1 MSKLLGLAL
10 VSIAGVATFAGAQ
23 PNESDFPL
31 NIRVISF
38 SKHLPESSNSTTNC
52 EDTSIPGYEKTVQCR
67 TVGLEGYEKDLQ
79 LKIGNTTYI
88 ARCLHCGNSRKGIIG
103 VGEYRGR
110 WKMKDVELEILSADE
125 KGKPRT
131 AVYRVLSATAA
142 ASMLVQEAP
151 TARSHD
157 TANELNEIYD
167 DESHCLR
174 SPEISNKGNSISCY
188 CRDSLVDIGYVYHN
202 YVITGKDDNLV
213 GIVLALEVYARQM
226 CGESYDVLSP
236 QKENWRWNGPEVT
249 RTYLPD
255 AEVER
260 FTPDDKGWRTVPYAV
275 RITYR
280 NSAGSI
286 ERLENFTA
294 LERLP
299 PNFKEML
306 KQAGRQTRAK

>member
-79 LKIGNTTYI
+79 LQIGNTTYS
-88 ARCLHCGNSRKGIIG
+88 ARCLHCGNSRRGIIG

-131 AVYRVLSATAA
+131 AVYRVLSAIAA
-142 ASMLVQEAP
+142 AP
-151 TARSHD
+151 TRAAEV
-157 TANELNEIYD
+157 TA
-167 DESHCLR
+167 
-174 SPEISNKGNSISCY
+174 SPCTTGATLEISSIPTGAEITIDGQFVGSTPSSLQLLAGNHEITMQKKGFKNW
-188 CRDSLVDIGYVYHN
+188 
-202 YVITGKDDNLV
+202 
-213 GIVLALEVYARQM
+213 ARTAQ
-226 CGESYDVLSP
+226 VLSG
-236 QKENWRWNGPEVT
+236 KI
-249 RTYLPD
+249 
-255 AEVER
+255 
-260 FTPDDKGWRTVPYAV
+260 TVV
-275 RITYR
+275 
-280 NSAGSI
+280 G
-286 ERLENFTA
+286 ELEK
-294 LERLP
+294 L
-299 PNFKEML
+299 
-306 KQAGRQTRAK
+306 Q